1 VSPKSKMLPEIPM
14 MEERLVLKLM
24 ESITEK
30 IYEKFTLHP
39 ESWLVADVTRKKFQE
54 EVIMAI
60 AKVFALVPD
69 GYKLDRRKRDVRDV
83 LDLYAKTYSDM
94 AKGIQNK
101 PDKRQQL
108 KKRS

>member
-1 VSPKSKMLPEIPM
+1 
-14 MEERLVLKLM
+14 
-24 ESITEK
+24 
-30 IYEKFTLHP
+30 
-39 ESWLVADVTRKKFQE
+39 
-54 EVIMAI
+54 MAI